1 MLGGRAKGAEF
12 PVSAIEMD
20 KNLGALNARHR
31 AETLLLLAIAAAVTL
46 AHMLTNGRYG
56 FHRDELQFLS
66 DARHLDWGFVAYPPL
81 TPFLERIG
89 LELFGLSLVGLRLF
103 SVIAQAAA
111 IVVTGLM
118 ARALGGGRLAQ
129 GTAALAVAL
138 SQQSLSNGTLFQYT
152 SFDYF
157 WWVLIAYF
165 AVRLLKTEDP
175 RWWLA
180 IGAMAGLGLLTK
192 YSIVFY
198 IAGIL
203 TGMVFSRARRF
214 FRSPWFWAG
223 LGLALLIFL
232 PNFLWQVRHDFISY
246 RFLQFIHARD
256 VGQGHA
262 DGFLSGQLLICINP
276 FAAPLAIAGLAS
288 FLRGSRYRML
298 AWMYL
303 VPLALFFFG
312 NGRDYYLAPAY
323 PMLLAMGATAG
334 ERWAATPPKLSASAA
349 KKLRKGTAVKGRRG
363 GSALGRRAAVAVF
376 FTGLAVCGAGI
387 CAIILPLQSS
397 GKLRDF
403 ALKKN
408 EALSGEI
415 GWPELVKTVAGIR
428 DSLPAQQQANLGIMV
443 GNYGELGA
451 FEMLGPP
458 YHLPPPISLVNS
470 AWLRGYP
477 TPPPTTLIVVGLS
490 RDVIDQIFTGCQLAG
505 HNANAEGILN
515 EESQYHPDIFVCGGP
530 RLPWPDFWKRYQG
543 FG

>member
-1 MLGGRAKGAEF
+1 MPANET
-12 PVSAIEMD
+12 D
-20 KNLGALNARHR
+20 KKPEALQARHR

-46 AHMLTNGRYG
+46 THLLTNGRYG

-118 ARALGGGRLAQ
+118 ARELGGGRLAQ

-138 SQQSLSNGTLFQYT
+138 SPLPLFEGTEFQYT
-152 SFDYF
+152 TFDYL

-165 AVRLLKTEDP
+165 TIRLLKTENA
-175 RWWLA
+175 RWWLP
-180 IGAMAGLGLLTK
+180 IGAVVGLGLLTK

-214 FRSPWFWAG
+214 FKSPWFWAG
-223 LGLALLIFL
+223 IALALLVFL

-246 RFLQFIHARD
+246 RFLKFIHARD
-256 VGQGHA
+256 VGEGRA

-276 FAAPLAIAGLAS
+276 FAALLAIAGLAS
-288 FLRGSRYRML
+288 FLRSSRYRML

-303 VPLALFFFG
+303 IPLALFFFG
-312 NGRDYYLAPAY
+312 KGRDYYLAAAY
-323 PMLLAMGATAG
+323 PMLLAMGAVSCEG
-334 ERWAATPPKLSASAA
+334 WAASPPKLSVSAA
-349 KKLRKGTAVKGRRG
+349 KKLRKGAAAKGRRS

-376 FTGLAVCGAGI
+376 FAGLALCGAAI
-387 CAIILPLQSS
+387 CAIVLPFQSS

-403 ALKKN
+403 ALQKN
-408 EALSGEI
+408 GDLREEF
-415 GWPELVKTVAGIR
+415 GWNDLVKTVAGIR
-428 DSLPAQQQANLGIMV
+428 DSLPAQQQANVGIMV

-451 FEMLGPP
+451 LEVFGPS

-470 AWLRGYP
+470 AWLHGYP
-477 TPPPTTLIVVGLS
+477 TPPPATLIVVGLS
-490 RDVIDQIFTGCQLAG
+490 GKVIDQIFTGCQLAG
-505 HNANAEGILN
+505 HNANAEGIVN
-515 EESQYHPDIFVCGGP
+515 EESQYHPDIFVCGPP
-530 RLPWPDFWKRYQG
+530 RLPWPVFWKRYQG